1 MKPFTWVNDSKYRKE
16 GNSVEHDLIIVQQ
29 AIAGHK
35 EAFEQ
40 LLVLEEEKLYYTALS
55 YVGKKEDALDAIQE
69 AVCKAY
75 LKVHQLKN
83 PVFFSTWLFRILI
96 HECYRLLKKGQKV
109 IPFEE
114 SDLLDRLHDQEYI
127 IGNPLDLS
135 EAIQQ
140 LKQSQQIAII
150 LFYYH
155 DLSIKE
161 IADMMEKPESTIK
174 TYLHRGKKQLKRHL
188 ERSASINERAIDP
201 S

>member
-1 MKPFTWVNDSKYRKE
+1 M
-16 GNSVEHDLIIVQQ
+16 EHDLLIVKQ

-69 AVCKAY
+69 AVCNAY

-83 PVFFSTWLFRILI
+83 PAFFSTWLFRILI
-96 HECYRLLKKGQKV
+96 HECYRLLKKGQKM
-109 IPFEE
+109 IPYEE
-114 SDLLDRLHDQEYI
+114 RELLDRLHDQKYV
-127 IGNPLDLS
+127 IGNPIDLS

-140 LKQSQQIAII
+140 LNHSQQMAII

-155 DLSIKE
+155 DMPIKE
-161 IADMMEKPESTIK
+161 IADMMEKPVSTIK
-174 TYLHRGKKQLKRHL
+174 TYLHRGKKQLKRQL
-188 ERSASINERAIDP
+188 ERSASINEKAIDP